1 MDIVE
6 FIEDDSGLVAVT
18 VIEIMKTM
26 RRRIYKLHRTTTL
39 TYRLKEPVS
48 SAWDSFSLS

>member
-26 RRRIYKLHRTTTL
+26 RRRIYELHSAATP
-39 TYRLKEPVS
+39 TYRPEELVS
-48 SAWDSFSLS
+48 SAWDSFSQS